1 VNRVSWVVGRVFDSR
16 STIHDPRFVMKIKN
30 INPELANMK
39 VDILYHM
46 GLHSGMNLTAMFG
59 DTRYVCMGGSPERAL
74 TFAKK
79 AAKELDIPISDE
91 AILPIGKT
99 ERFSLYKV
107 GPVVSVSH
115 GMGMP
120 SISILMHEITKL
132 MYYAGAGDPDFIRI
146 GTSGGLGVEPGTV
159 VLTDEALNGN
169 IEPYYELSILGKT
182 VRYPTRLDAELNRA
196 LLSTRGNL
204 SVITGKTVGV
214 NCFYEEQARLDGALY
229 PGYSQE
235 EKMAF
240 IHRIYKMG
248 VRNFEMEIPQFAS
261 FCMRAGL
268 RGAGVCVAL
277 LDRLKGDQVTP
288 TPEELA
294 EFSDRAQQVVVNYI
308 CAKES

>member
-1 VNRVSWVVGRVFDSR
+1 
-16 STIHDPRFVMKIKN
+16 
-30 INPELANMK
+30 
-39 VDILYHM
+39 
-46 GLHSGMNLTAMFG
+46 
-59 DTRYVCMGGSPERAL
+59 
-74 TFAKK
+74 
-79 AAKELDIPISDE
+79 
-91 AILPIGKT
+91 
-99 ERFSLYKV
+99 
-107 GPVVSVSH
+107 
-115 GMGMP
+115 
-120 SISILMHEITKL
+120 
-132 MYYAGAGDPDFIRI
+132 
-146 GTSGGLGVEPGTV
+146 
-159 VLTDEALNGN
+159 
-169 IEPYYELSILGKT
+169 
-182 VRYPTRLDAELNRA
+182 
-196 LLSTRGNL
+196 NL